1 MKSKFLIF
9 LYSFL
14 SLCGCNKPAIVQQD
28 LKSLNDSIAVFMQYG
43 LLNNDSVML
52 YRALV
57 LSDSLLK
64 MEKDDHIRSLCY
76 HNKAIIYN
84 ALGLEKESLRDAQK
98 AVMCLPPDNI
108 QRLVFF
114 YKKYEQEN
122 KMDSS
127 AYFLQ
132 KAMTVC
138 NEKLEKEYDVNYVI
152 TKIELLLYCYDEKT
166 AKGFLEESISAHPN
180 EEILKDMFEQ
190 WDEFVEITKK
200 NW

>member
-1 MKSKFLIF
+1 
-9 LYSFL
+9 
-14 SLCGCNKPAIVQQD
+14 
-28 LKSLNDSIAVFMQYG
+28 
-43 LLNNDSVML
+43 
-52 YRALV
+52 
-57 LSDSLLK
+57 
-64 MEKDDHIRSLCY
+64 
-76 HNKAIIYN
+76 
-84 ALGLEKESLRDAQK
+84 
-98 AVMCLPPDNI
+98 MCLPPDNI